1 MPIAFVGPI
10 CFSTKALTDQETARD
25 WITASLK
32 KGGFV
37 SDRLLEGEIEG
48 EMLIGRSVPQG
59 LLFKVEVCID
69 PAMPL
74 LPAQGGVSSPV
85 ISVRVLN
92 NEETQSS
99 FPAPIV
105 CDGGVEHI
113 TTFPGNFLIGR
124 LGKSN
129 AFRTSPFNNRSDTD
143 NGLRAGWAI
152 QAGIPNVINSSV
164 GCDSASAITNC
175 WFTVSDCAWL
185 PIYGIYASNGG
196 PQATFRETWC
206 IPATGCYAYA
216 LNDNCSYHAEGRGNF
231 GGYGNVGLDPYGT
244 PRLWVPRIMQGLSF
258 GGSSA
263 VAVLPWRNSPTDDYL
278 PDSIEPILLFGP
290 NGRIIGQWPNAVF
303 RTSPNDK
310 TLAVLY
316 SEATR
321 QQSFVNLAGV
331 QYDPLDR
338 VFQSKLTGSLA
349 PTPWLQYMDSSDAGA
364 LHIVYGA
371 DLTPASGVI
380 NYAF

>member
-1 MPIAFVGPI
+1 M
-10 CFSTKALTDQETARD
+10 
-25 WITASLK
+25 
-32 KGGFV
+32 
-37 SDRLLEGEIEG
+37 
-48 EMLIGRSVPQG
+48 
-59 LLFKVEVCID
+59 
-69 PAMPL
+69 
-74 LPAQGGVSSPV
+74 
-85 ISVRVLN
+85 
-92 NEETQSS
+92 
-99 FPAPIV
+99 
-105 CDGGVEHI
+105 
-113 TTFPGNFLIGR
+113 
-124 LGKSN
+124 
-129 AFRTSPFNNRSDTD
+129 
-143 NGLRAGWAI
+143 
-152 QAGIPNVINSSV
+152 INSSV

-263 VAVLPWRNSPTDDYL
+263 V
-278 PDSIEPILLFGP
+278 
-290 NGRIIGQWPNAVF
+290 F